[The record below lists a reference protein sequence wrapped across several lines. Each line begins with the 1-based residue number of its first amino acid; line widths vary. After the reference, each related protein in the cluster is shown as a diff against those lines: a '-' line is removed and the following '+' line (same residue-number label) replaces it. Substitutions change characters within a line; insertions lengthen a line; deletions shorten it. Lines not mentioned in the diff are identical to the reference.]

1 MKYWQKWIKK
11 SGLISQIEMESTFQE
26 STFQFREIRY

>member
-11 SGLISQIEMESTFQE
+11 SDLISQIEMESTFQE
-26 STFQFREIRY
+26 VNFEK

>member
-26 STFQFREIRY
+26 VNFEK